1 MPRATES
8 SKSKK
13 KTNPELFEQKARF
26 RLFISNGTL
35 APCEEGKEG
44 N

>member
-1 MPRATES
+1 MPLATES

-13 KTNPELFEQKARF
+13 DQPELFEQKARF